1 MTKMQT
7 QKSAS
12 MVYGRLCAC
21 ALFVVGLPNS
31 FAEFAAKD
39 QDTEALKMATPGPA
53 PKLYFA

>member
-1 MTKMQT
+1 MG
-7 QKSAS
+7 ACAL
-12 MVYGRLCAC
+12 VRLCAC